1 MSSQKS
7 DALMENSAGRLKNEA
22 KMCRGDAGCP
32 NDSRKSILSI
42 CETAQGGVG
51 RYQESLRALGSHGF
65 DVHVLLPDADCGILE
80 DQRNVVTYP
89 RDHRGL
95 GAIYRLVRAVF
106 AQKRRLGPDVLF
118 FNSTFSLL
126 PLFALRLAGDRTPAV
141 YCAHCW
147 AVSNYEPTSLKG
159 RLVRFLEGRLCG
171 LANLV
176 VNVSEGDAQLAR
188 TFGYRG
194 RHVVVANATPD
205 VAEVQPVEMTRTG
218 DDEVQLLFV
227 GRFDRQKGLDI
238 LLDAFREARK
248 LGANVRLHLVGAPV
262 RGSDLP
268 VIPEGVEQH
277 GWVEPGQID
286 RFFKAADAVIVPSR
300 WEGLPLTIPEALRNG
315 TPVFVSNRSAMPDLI
330 EDGVSGGSFD
340 LSVEA
345 LADCLGRM
353 ERGELVEM
361 RAGAR
366 ATYEARFTM
375 DLFSDALAG
384 HLRQVLKD

>member
-1 MSSQKS
+1 
-7 DALMENSAGRLKNEA
+7 MENSAGRLGNEA
-22 KMCRGDAGCP
+22 KMRRGNAGCST
-32 NDSRKSILSI
+32 DSRKTILSI

-51 RYQESLRALGSHGF
+51 RYQESLRALGAQGF
-65 DVHVLLPDADCGILE
+65 DFHILLPDAHREILE
-80 DQRNVVTYP
+80 DRRNVVTFS
-89 RDHRGL
+89 RDRRGP
-95 GAIYRLVRAVF
+95 GAIYRLIRAVF
-106 AQKRRLGPDVLF
+106 EQKRRLGPDVLF

-126 PLFALRLAGDRTPAV
+126 PLFALRLARDRTPAV

-171 LANLV
+171 LADLV

-205 VAEVQPVEMTRTG
+205 VAEVQPVALTRTN

-238 LLDAFREARK
+238 LLDAFGKARQR
-248 LGANVRLHLVGAPV
+248 GANVRLHLVGAPV

-315 TPVFVSNRSAMPDLI
+315 TPVFVSDRSAMPDLI

-345 LADCLGRM
+345 LVDCLGRM

-375 DLFSDALAG
+375 DRFSDALAR